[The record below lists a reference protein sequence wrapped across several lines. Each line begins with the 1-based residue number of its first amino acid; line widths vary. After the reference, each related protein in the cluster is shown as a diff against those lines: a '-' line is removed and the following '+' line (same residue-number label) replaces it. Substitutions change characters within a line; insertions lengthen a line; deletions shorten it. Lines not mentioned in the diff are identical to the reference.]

1 MLKNTSI
8 GTKILSVILFLSCVT
23 IIGIYFLV
31 NDFKR
36 TDDNYSSYIA
46 NEAMAGLQISR
57 ASGGTMVAVLQV
69 AKAAKNLDNPEMIA
83 SSKTVFEQFINT
95 AVSRMK
101 QAIELAPATTAAS
114 TDIINRLEGLRAIG
128 ERAFQSIE
136 RKDAD
141 GISRDTTEIYK
152 FLDEMTPLFVA
163 NNDVMTKA
171 LTAGS
176 DRLTEETIS
185 SITYG
190 TIGLGLGMIIAI
202 AGSLYVAQVGI
213 SGPINA
219 LRARMIT
226 LADGDA
232 QSVVS
237 GLERH
242 DEIGKMAQSVE
253 VFRLNAL
260 DRERLSQ
267 ESRNE
272 RTARE
277 QDREA
282 NEQAKALQ
290 AANISE
296 AVSALGNAL
305 GKLASGNLTHRID
318 QAFPGDLDAL
328 RRDFNAAVT
337 TLNSTLS
344 AVGLNASAI
353 SAGTDHIR
361 SSVNDLSKR
370 TEQQAAS
377 VEETAAALEEITTT
391 VKDAASRA
399 KEASLLVARTR
410 DGAEKSGTVVR
421 DAVDAMQLIEK
432 SSSEINNI
440 IGVIDDIAFQT
451 NLLAL
456 NAGVE
461 AARAGDAGKGF
472 AVVAQEVR
480 ELAQRSANAAKE
492 IKSLISTSEHQV
504 KQGVSLVGDAGNALS
519 LIATEVMEIN
529 RHVQA
534 IAEAAREQAIG
545 LQEINTAVNTMDQGT
560 QQNAAMVEE
569 TTGASHNLA
578 IEAAELAKLMSQFQ
592 LDHSAMKSEANQT
605 DRPRPVKSER
615 LQEFTAADPVPQ
627 RARAYVSSGNTALK
641 ADAEWAEF

>member
-69 AKAAKNLDNPEMIA
+69 AKAAKNLDDPEMIA

-101 QAIELAPATTAAS
+101 QAIELAPATKAAS

-176 DRLTEETIS
+176 DRLTVETIS

-213 SGPINA
+213 SRPINA

-592 LDHSAMKSEANQT
+592 LDHSASKPEVSQT

-615 LQEFTAADPVPQ
+615 QQEFTAAEPAPQ